1 VLVCTAPP
9 DTTGYLVTEHQLQQE
24 EFKVTVACSD
34 EYIGIASVVACTKAD
49 TVYKLSG
56 CEKKVF
62 CRASTKQG
70 YDVDER
76 SLVVQSFDVTAK
88 CAAGFTGSAKVE
100 ACSKTDDTYT
110 LSGCQPF
117 RHCVAPASTNG
128 YTIEETSLRIS
139 TFDVKVTC
147 AAGYTGTAAV
157 QACTSDGDTY
167 SLSGCDLDPVCV
179 APEGLEAYS
188 VTESDLHKSSFDVSA
203 ACAKGYVGQ
212 AKVTAC
218 TNDGES
224 YEITGCKL
232 DPVCSAPE
240 DATGYV
246 VTETHLSLS
255 KFDVQVECAVGFE
268 GKASAQPCTSD
279 GDRFTLS
286 GCEKTVVCIAPSDS
300 TGYAVSEIDLKA
312 ESFDVKAECAAGYV
326 GTAAVEEC
334 SSDAEEYVLSGCE
347 KDKICSAPADAAGY
361 DVTETALS
369 GSKFEVA
376 AACAAGYLGT
386 AVVDACS
393 EDGAAYSLSG
403 CEKDKMCTA
412 PAYATG
418 YTVTE
423 AHLAGSKFD
432 VTAECA
438 NGYVGTAVV
447 TACTADAEAYTLSG
461 CDRDK
466 ICSAPAD
473 ATGYALTEAV
483 LQASKFDVT
492 VQCAVGY
499 VGTAAVTA
507 CSADGE
513 AYTLSGCEKVKTCS
527 APADA
532 TGYDVT
538 ETVLTQREFDVSA
551 ACAAGYL
558 GTAVVD
564 ACSEDGAAYSLSG
577 CEKDKMCTA
586 PADATG
592 YTVTEAHLAGSKF
605 DVTAECANGYV
616 GTAVVTACTADA
628 EAYALSGCDRD
639 SICSAPADATGY
651 ALTEVVLQASKFD
664 VSVQCASGYLGTAL
678 VTACSSD
685 GEAYTLSGCEKEK
698 MCTAPADATGYDV
711 TETVLSE
718 SKFDVTVE
726 CSSGYVGNAV
736 VAACSA
742 DAEPYALSGC
752 EKDRL
757 CSAPA
762 DATGYIVT
770 ENALSES
777 KFDVTAECADGY
789 FGTAA
794 VAACSSDGSPY
805 TLSGCEEEKMCTAPA
820 DATGYAVT
828 EAHLAASKFDV
839 TAECAKGYVGSAA
852 VTVCSANADAY
863 TLSGCAKPVTC
874 VAVQD
879 ATAYKIT
886 ETSLSTSNFDVS
898 AECAEGYVGT
908 ASVSPCSNDGEP
920 YVVDGC
926 AKKR

>member
-1 VLVCTAPP
+1 M
-9 DTTGYLVTEHQLQQE
+9 
-24 EFKVTVACSD
+24 
-34 EYIGIASVVACTKAD
+34 
-49 TVYKLSG
+49 
-56 CEKKVF
+56 CEPRRK
-62 CRASTKQG
+62 
-70 YDVDER
+70 
-76 SLVVQSFDVTAK
+76 
-88 CAAGFTGSAKVE
+88 
-100 ACSKTDDTYT
+100 
-110 LSGCQPF
+110 
-117 RHCVAPASTNG
+117 ASTNG

-139 TFDVKVTC
+139 TFDVKVAC

-157 QACTSDGDTY
+157 QACTFDGDTY

-188 VTESDLHKSSFDVSA
+188 VTESKLHKSSFDVSA
-203 ACAKGYVGQ
+203 VCAKGYVGQ
-212 AKVTAC
+212 ATVTAC

-232 DPVCSAPE
+232 DPVCAAPE
-240 DATGYV
+240 DATGYI

-268 GKASAQPCTSD
+268 GKASAEPCTSD
-279 GDRFTLS
+279 GDRFILS
-286 GCEKTVVCIAPSDS
+286 GCEKTVVCVAPSDS
-300 TGYAVSEIDLKA
+300 TGYAISEIDLKA
-312 ESFDVKAECAAGYV
+312 ESFDVKAECAAGYL
-326 GTAAVEEC
+326 GTAAVAAC

-361 DVTETALS
+361 DVTETVLSESKFDVTAACAAGYLGTAVVDACSEDGAAYTLS
-369 GSKFEVA
+369 GCERDKICSAPADAAGYDVTETVLSESKFDVT

-412 PAYATG
+412 PAEAKG

-438 NGYVGTAVV
+438 DGYLGTAVA
-447 TACTADAEAYTLSG
+447 TACTADAAAYTLSG
-461 CDRDK
+461 CERDN

-473 ATGYALTEAV
+473 ATGYALTEVV

-492 VQCAVGY
+492 VQCASGY
-499 VGTAAVTA
+499 VGTALVTA
-507 CSADGE
+507 CSSDGE
-513 AYTLSGCEKVKTCS
+513 AYTLSGCEKAKICS

-532 TGYDVT
+532 AGYDVT
-538 ETVLTQREFDVSA
+538 ETVLSESKFDVTA

-586 PADATG
+586 PAEAKG

-605 DVTAECANGYV
+605 DVTAECADGYV
-616 GTAVVTACTADA
+616 GTAVATACTADA
-628 EAYALSGCDRD
+628 EAYTLSGCERD
-639 SICSAPADATGY
+639 NICSAPADATGY

-664 VSVQCASGYLGTAL
+664 VTVQCASGYVGTAL

-698 MCTAPADATGYDV
+698 ICSAPADATGYDV

-718 SKFDVTVE
+718 SRFDVTVK
-726 CSSGYVGNAV
+726 CSSGYVGTAA
-736 VAACSA
+736 VAACPA
-742 DAEPYALSGC
+742 DAEPYTLSGC
-752 EKDRL
+752 KKDKL
-757 CSAPA
+757 CFAPA
-762 DATGYIVT
+762 DATGYTVT
-770 ENALSES
+770 ENTLSES
-777 KFDVTAECADGY
+777 RFDVTAECADGY

-794 VAACSSDGSPY
+794 VAACSSDGNPY
-805 TLSGCEEEKMCTAPA
+805 SLSGCKKEKMCTAPA

-839 TAECAKGYVGSAA
+839 TAECAKGYVGTAV

-863 TLSGCAKPVTC
+863 TLSGCAKPMLC
-874 VAVQD
+874 VAVED
-879 ATAYKIT
+879 AIAYKIT

-898 AECAEGYVGT
+898 AECAEGYEGT

-920 YVVDGC
+920 YAIDGC